1 MGHPTHVRTEPRR
14 RWWRPA
20 LLVAGVA
27 LAVLELRG
35 HLPSPA
41 STWSALRAARFSWL
55 LVAVVLQ
62 TVSMGA
68 FAEQQR
74 HLLAGFGVRLPA
86 RRAIAVS
93 YARSAMSTSLPGGS
107 AISAAYAFQ
116 QYRAK
121 GASHPIAA
129 AVLLLSGVAS
139 VAAIVLLYAGDAL
152 SWTAV
157 PRPVPA
163 LAAAAVAMAALAV
176 WRVRANRPVAVR
188 AAEAGA
194 RPPVAGQSRL
204 GRLRHTLRETAT
216 LAAVVPPSRWFAVL
230 ALAVL
235 NWLTDLACLLTAL
248 HAVGLAVPLRAVA
261 TAYLAAQ
268 LIRQIPVTPGGI
280 GVIEASLI
288 LALTTAGAPAAPAA
302 AAVLIYRLLSCWL
315 VLPIGLIC
323 WTTLKS
329 AARQLVPAEAVR
341 AEPVTVCGLS

>member
-1 MGHPTHVRTEPRR
+1 MGHPPHDSAARKR

-41 STWSALRAARFSWL
+41 STWSALREARFGWL
-55 LVAVVLQ
+55 LVAATLQ
-62 TVSMGA
+62 TISMVT

-74 HLLAGFGVRLPA
+74 QLLAGFGVRMPA
-86 RRAIAVS
+86 RIAIAVS

-107 AISAAYAFQ
+107 AISAGYAFG

-121 GASHPIAA
+121 GASYPIAA

-139 VAAIVLLYAGDAL
+139 TAAIVLLYTGDAL

-157 PRPVPA
+157 PRLVPI
-163 LAAAAVAMAALAV
+163 LAAVAVAVAALAV
-176 WRVRANRPVAVR
+176 WRARANRPVAAQAEATATRR
-188 AAEAGA
+188 AA
-194 RPPVAGQSRL
+194 AGQRLL
-204 GRLRHTLRETAT
+204 GRLRHTVRETAT
-216 LAAVVPPSRWFAVL
+216 LAAVVPARRWLAVA
-230 ALAVL
+230 ALAAL

-248 HAVGLAVPLRAVA
+248 HAVGLSVPLRAVA

-288 LALTTAGAPAAPAA
+288 LALTTAGAPAAGAA
-302 AAVLIYRLLSCWL
+302 AAVLIYRVLSCWMI
-315 VLPIGLIC
+315 LPIGLTC

-329 AARQLVPAEAVR
+329 GTPRPPVPAEAPS
-341 AEPVTVCGLS
+341 AEPLAVA